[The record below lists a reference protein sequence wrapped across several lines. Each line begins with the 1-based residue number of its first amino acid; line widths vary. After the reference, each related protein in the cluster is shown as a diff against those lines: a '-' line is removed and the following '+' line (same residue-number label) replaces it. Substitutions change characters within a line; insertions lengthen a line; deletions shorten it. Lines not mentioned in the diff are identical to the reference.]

1 MYMFDNRIS
10 IENRGIIEE
19 YLNGYEYRTSGLS
32 FTSLYMWRD
41 INQFSWEIV
50 GDYMCLSGVS
60 HLELEEGIEL
70 PFMFPPLT
78 RTGGYDSKSLRETIL
93 KCKEMFEDK
102 GYPFSL
108 RLVPVHMLDIIKEAC
123 PEINFEDDRPNYDY
137 IYRVQDLVELK
148 GRAYHSKKNHLNYFK
163 KTYQYQYAELT
174 SDMADEVMK
183 FISDFNR
190 KKEIPPHEME
200 LLVMEEEAMEDV
212 FRNLEKVG
220 YIGGAILIEG
230 NIEAVAVGGMLG
242 SDTVTEHV
250 EKANTDFR
258 GLYQL
263 MLNEFCRH
271 VSSRAEY
278 LNREE
283 DMDIENL
290 RKSKLSYKPVELLE
304 KYIGTFE

>member
-70 PFMFPPLT
+70 PFLFPPLT
-78 RTGGYDSKSLRETIL
+78 RPGGYDSKSLRETIQ
-93 KCKEMFEDK
+93 
-102 GYPFSL
+102 
-108 RLVPVHMLDIIKEAC
+108 EAC

>member
-1 MYMFDNRIS
+1 
-10 IENRGIIEE
+10 
-19 YLNGYEYRTSGLS
+19 
-32 FTSLYMWRD
+32 
-41 INQFSWEIV
+41 
-50 GDYMCLSGVS
+50 
-60 HLELEEGIEL
+60 
-70 PFMFPPLT
+70 
-78 RTGGYDSKSLRETIL
+78 
-93 KCKEMFEDK
+93 
-102 GYPFSL
+102 
-108 RLVPVHMLDIIKEAC
+108 
-123 PEINFEDDRPNYDY
+123 
-137 IYRVQDLVELK
+137 
-148 GRAYHSKKNHLNYFK
+148 
-163 KTYQYQYAELT
+163 
-174 SDMADEVMK
+174 MADEVMK

-212 FRNLEKVG
+212 FRTLEKVG